1 MYIDH
6 PQFQRPKSQPNLL
19 CSLLIGIDPM
29 YAYHSQWN
37 RTPTYQLT
45 KSNILDVS
53 RTEGVASNTHR
64 DKSKRN
70 EEKTS
75 IVITFC
81 HLHDL
86 LVLPSEMS
94 KDSKFNERSPIFISS
109 TSRYICISDM
119 HIIDFFLLLSLSLLS
134 LSLVFQW
141 NDHHFCCILLFSS
154 LIVPL
159 SLLTI
164 DKCLFYCNRFYR
176 Q

>member
-75 IVITFC
+75 RVITFC

-86 LVLPSEMS
+86 LFLPSEINEEMS
-94 KDSKFNERSPIFISS
+94 KDLKSNERSSIFISS
-109 TSRYICISDM
+109 TSRCICISDM
-119 HIIDFFLLLSLSLLS
+119 HIIDFSLSLSS
-134 LSLVFQW
+134 LSVE
-141 NDHHFCCILLFSS
+141 
-154 LIVPL
+154 
-159 SLLTI
+159 
-164 DKCLFYCNRFYR
+164 
-176 Q
+176 